1 MRLSERIYRLLLKAY
16 PARYLRRYEEPM
28 AQLFSDQLR
37 DADGSRGLV
46 RLWSRTLADLL
57 RTVPMQYFERLR
69 PHGAFSLYN
78 NAARRSIFFARY
90 TAAGFGHDCIT
101 PEHLLL
107 GMLREDAEI
116 RGWLTVEALEEI
128 RRAIGVAG
136 KPPRRTSVSVQLPLN
151 PECKGILGLANQ
163 EAERAGARQ
172 IMPRHILAGIVSDG
186 QTLAAELL
194 RRFGV
199 DLDRLR
205 SGE

>member
-1 MRLSERIYRLLLKAY
+1 MRLSERIYQLLLKAY

-37 DADGSRGLV
+37 DANGSRGLV

-69 PHGAFSLYN
+69 PHGVFSVYN
-78 NAARRSIFFARY
+78 RAARRSIFFARY
-90 TAAGFGHDCIT
+90 TAAGFGHDYIT

-107 GMLREDAEI
+107 GVLREDAEI

-128 RRAIGVAG
+128 RRVIGVAG
-136 KPPRRTSVSVQLPLN
+136 KPPRRTSVSVRLPLN
-151 PECKGILGLANQ
+151 HECKRILGLANQ
-163 EAERAGARQ
+163 EAERAGAKQ
-172 IMPRHILAGIVSDG
+172 IMPHHVLVGIVSDG
-186 QTLAAELL
+186 QTVAAELL
-194 RRFGV
+194 RRFGI

-205 SGE
+205 CGE